1 MTWLKTAYN
10 VKHTNT
16 NTKKLIR
23 NVTVINAWHF
33 WSTNAEKCLISSL
46 HISWFILCNLR
57 WTAIM
62 GLEAVLLN
70 PATSSLKRNTQL
82 SHNSRLF
89 WTTYEKTEHLKT
101 EALLPA
107 WAGVKCMVVPVV
119 LFSICRIPSIVKVLW
134 KRINC
139 CWHRRASLADFPL
152 ARKYKEEEEEGEGK
166 QGEKAKR
173 NHNNKLYKHDLRVRR
188 G

>member
-1 MTWLKTAYN
+1 MIYN

-16 NTKKLIR
+16 HTKKNIC

-33 WSTNAEKCLISSL
+33 WSTNAEKCLISFL
-46 HISWFILCNLR
+46 HISWFILWNLR

-62 GLEAVLLN
+62 GLEAVLLALL
-70 PATSSLKRNTQL
+70 PA
-82 SHNSRLF
+82 HSRETHSYH
-89 WTTYEKTEHLKT
+89 TTADCFELLMKKIEHLKT

-139 CWHRRASLADFPL
+139 CWHRRAASQIFP
-152 ARKYKEEEEEGEGK
+152 
-166 QGEKAKR
+166 
-173 NHNNKLYKHDLRVRR
+173 
-188 G
+188 